1 MSILE
6 ALNWRYAVREF
17 SDRKLSDDVIA
28 ALVEATRLS
37 PSAYGLQPY
46 KLLVIKSA
54 EVRAKLLPFA
64 MGQNK
69 VRECSHLFV
78 LARNTNIDAQFIEQH
93 FTHVEN
99 ERGLKPG
106 ALAGFT
112 QHVKDVM
119 LSLSTEELAHWAEK
133 QVHIAL
139 GNLLTAAAIKGVDAC
154 PMAGFENQ
162 GFDGILGL
170 SELGLRSSVICALGE
185 RADTDASAAERK
197 VRLPSAEFSL
207 EI

>member
-1 MSILE
+1 MAILD

-28 ALVEATRLS
+28 DLVEATRLT

-54 EVRAKLLPFA
+54 EIRAKLLPFA

-69 VRECSHLFV
+69 VRDCSHLFV
-78 LARNTNIDAQFIEQH
+78 LARNTKIDQQFIEKH
-93 FTHVEN
+93 FSHVEN
-99 ERGLKPG
+99 ERELKPG
-106 ALAGFT
+106 ALTGFI

-119 LSLSTEELAHWAEK
+119 LSLPKEKLDRWAEN

-139 GNLLTAAAIKGVDAC
+139 GNLLTTAAIIGVDAC

-162 GFDGILGL
+162 GFDELLCL
-170 SELGLRSSVICALGE
+170 SERGLRSTVICALGE
-185 RADTDASAAERK
+185 RADTDISATERK
-197 VRLPSAEFSL
+197 VRQPSAEFSM
-207 EI
+207 EF

>member
-69 VRECSHLFV
+69 VRDCSHLFV
-78 LARNTNIDAQFIEQH
+78 LARNTKIDAQFIDQH
-93 FTHVEN
+93 FAHVEN
-99 ERGLKPG
+99 ERGLEPG

-119 LSLSTEELAHWAEK
+119 LSLSKEELDHWAEK

-139 GNLLTAAAIKGVDAC
+139 GNLLTAAAVKGVDAC

-162 GFDGILGL
+162 GFDEILGL
-170 SELGLRSSVICALGE
+170 SALGLSSSVICALGE
-185 RADTDASAAERK
+185 RADTDTSAAEPK

>member
-17 SDRKLSDDVIA
+17 TDRKLPDDIIA
-28 ALVEATRLS
+28 ELVEATRLS

-69 VRECSHLFV
+69 VRDCSHLFV
-78 LARNTNIDAQFIEQH
+78 LARNAKVDAQFIEQH
-93 FTHVEN
+93 FAYVES
-99 ERGLKPG
+99 ERGLEPG
-106 ALAGFT
+106 ALAGFA

-119 LSLSTEELAHWAEK
+119 LSLSLEQLNHWAEN

-162 GFDGILGL
+162 GFDEILGL

-185 RADTDASAAERK
+185 RADTDASADERK